1 MVNYKSYHGL
11 FFDAKILFYF
21 FGYPWAY
28 DTLHNIMLFKY
39 FILKL
44 KGKDLVFILRKT
56 HIDFFVFTQYIFL

>member
-1 MVNYKSYHGL
+1 MVNYKSDHGL

-28 DTLHNIMLFKY
+28 DTLHDIMLFKY

-44 KGKDLVFILRKT
+44 EGKDLVFFLWET
-56 HIDFFVFTQYIFL
+56 HVDLFVYTQYIFL